1 MDYSIKISKI
11 KKSKIDNLIISI
23 NIVKPKS
30 VSDTNQLYNRWMNA
44 SKNERENFIL
54 SFFSSRTFTE
64 LELKKIYQLTTKLVI
79 PWKKVFYLLITIL
92 IIFISSKAYLYN
104 KLDRVYYIGSS
115 KTINPIS
122 NSTFIVNPKLEK
134 ENIFYSTITSSKK
147 SFLKINDVENNLLIQ
162 EDNFIKWIFGNT
174 DSLKVDSVD
183 FVQSKIQYYKYIE
196 IFQPIINHKD
206 FKILSSLDRKAVFN
220 FIKKNN
226 NIQSVSYDLANE
238 IDSIQLP
245 GFSIITKNF
254 DYNTKEYLIF
264 IRFKLLN
271 NENKN
276 YTIKYKNFDQPNYTR
291 LIPTGKTNPLDNLIY
306 YKPIPNTL
314 EIDVYEIKGK
324 RNYKIYSNSPDELI
338 PQE

>member
-11 KKSKIDNLIISI
+11 KKSRINNLIISI
-23 NIVKPKS
+23 NIVKPNS

-54 SFFSSRTFTE
+54 SFFSSRIFTE
-64 LELKKIYQLTTKLVI
+64 IELKKIYQLTTKLII
-79 PWKKVFYLLITIL
+79 PWNKVFYLIITIL
-92 IIFISSKAYLYN
+92 VIFISFKAYLFN

-115 KTINPIS
+115 ITINPTS

-134 ENIFYSTITSSKK
+134 ENILYSTIISSKK
-147 SFLKINDVENNLLIQ
+147 SFLKINDVDNNLLIQ
-162 EDNFIKWIFGNT
+162 EDNFIKWIFGNI
-174 DSLKVDSVD
+174 DNLKVDSVD

-220 FIKKNN
+220 FVKKNN

-238 IDSIQLP
+238 IDSIHLP
-245 GFSIITKNF
+245 GFSIIAKNF

-306 YKPIPNTL
+306 YKPISNTL

>member
-11 KKSKIDNLIISI
+11 KKSKINNLIISI
-23 NIVKPKS
+23 NIVKPNS

-54 SFFSSRTFTE
+54 SFFSSRIFTE

-134 ENIFYSTITSSKK
+134 ENIFYSTIISSKK

-245 GFSIITKNF
+245 GFSIIEKKF
-254 DYNTKEYLIF
+254 YYNKKEYIIF
-264 IRFKLLN
+264 IIFKLLN

>member
-1 MDYSIKISKI
+1 MDYTIKISKI
-11 KKSKIDNLIISI
+11 RKSKIDNLIDSI
-23 NIVKPKS
+23 NIVKPNIIP
-30 VSDTNQLYNRWMNA
+30 DTIQLSNRWKNA
-44 SKNERENFIL
+44 STVKREAIISNFIMSN
-54 SFFSSRTFTE
+54 SFSEKE
-64 LELKKIYQLTTKLVI
+64 LTSIYKLTTKLVI
-79 PWKKVFYLLITIL
+79 PWKKVFNLLFTIL
-92 IIFISSKAYLYN
+92 ILFISFKAYLFN

-115 KTINPIS
+115 ITINPTS

-134 ENIFYSTITSSKK
+134 ENILYSTIISSKK

-245 GFSIITKNF
+245 GFSIIAKNF

-306 YKPIPNTL
+306 YKQIPNKL

-324 RNYKIYSNSPDELI
+324 RNYKIYTNSPDELI
-338 PQE
+338 PEE

>member
-11 KKSKIDNLIISI
+11 KKSKINNLIISI
-23 NIVKPKS
+23 NIVKPNS

-54 SFFSSRTFTE
+54 SFFSSRIFTE

-134 ENIFYSTITSSKK
+134 ENIFYSTIISSKK

-245 GFSIITKNF
+245 GFSIIAKNF

>member
-23 NIVKPKS
+23 NIVKPNT
-30 VSDTNQLYNRWMNA
+30 VSDTKQLYNRWMNA

-64 LELKKIYQLTTKLVI
+64 IELKKIYQLTTKLVI
-79 PWKKVFYLLITIL
+79 PWKKIFYLLITIL
-92 IIFISSKAYLYN
+92 IIFISSKAYLFN

-115 KTINPIS
+115 ITINPIS

-134 ENIFYSTITSSKK
+134 ENIFYSTIISSKK
-147 SFLKINDVENNLLIQ
+147 SFLKINDVKNNL
-162 EDNFIKWIFGNT
+162 
-174 DSLKVDSVD
+174 
-183 FVQSKIQYYKYIE
+183 VQSKIQYYKYIE

-245 GFSIITKNF
+245 GFSIIAKNF

-276 YTIKYKNFDQPNYTR
+276 YTIKYKNVDQPNYTR
-291 LIPTGKTNPLDNLIY
+291 LIPNKKTNPLDNLIY
-306 YKPIPNTL
+306 YKQIPNKL

-324 RNYKIYSNSPDELI
+324 RNYKIYTNSPDELI
-338 PQE
+338 PEE

>member
-23 NIVKPKS
+23 NIVKPNS
-30 VSDTNQLYNRWMNA
+30 VSDTIQLSNRWKNA
-44 SKNERENFIL
+44 SNNDRQNYIL
-54 SFFSSRTFTE
+54 SFLVSKSFTE
-64 LELKKIYQLTTKLVI
+64 LELKKIYQLTTKLII
-79 PWKKVFYLLITIL
+79 PWNKVFYLIITIL
-92 IIFISSKAYLYN
+92 VIFISFKAYLFN

-115 KTINPIS
+115 ITINPSS

-134 ENIFYSTITSSKK
+134 ENIFYSTIISSKK
-147 SFLKINDVENNLLIQ
+147 SFLKINDVENNFLIQ
-162 EDNFIKWIFGNT
+162 EDNFINWVFGNI
-174 DSLKVDSVD
+174 DNLKVDSID

-226 NIQSVSYDLANE
+226 NIQSVSYDLAND
-238 IDSIQLP
+238 IDLIQLP
-245 GFSIITKNF
+245 GFNIIAKNF

-264 IRFKLLN
+264 IRLKLFN

-276 YTIKYKNFDQPNYTR
+276 YIIKYKNVDQPNYTR

-306 YKPIPNTL
+306 YKSIPNKL

-324 RNYKIYSNSPDELI
+324 INYKIYSNSPDELI
-338 PQE
+338 PQ